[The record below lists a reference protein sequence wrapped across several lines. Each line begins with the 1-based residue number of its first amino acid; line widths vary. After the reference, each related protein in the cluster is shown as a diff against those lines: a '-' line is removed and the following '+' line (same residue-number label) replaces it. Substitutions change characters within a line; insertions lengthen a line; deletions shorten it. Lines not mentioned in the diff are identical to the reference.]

1 MRTLPSSL
9 VALTLG
15 LAALAT
21 PTRGADEKALDNAT
35 ARMEAARK
43 VYKGMFRRR
52 EMSPADAPSV
62 EDMYRWSL
70 RWMDA
75 EQEVNATKEG
85 RIAAARA
92 HLERMKKWEDFLR
105 DQVKGSL
112 AAPYEVAAGEYYRL
126 EAERR
131 LAQCKGD

>member
-52 EMSPADAPSV
+52 EMS
-62 EDMYRWSL
+62 RWSL